1 MTLLSASV
9 FQNADLIPY
18 MSVLN
23 ALQETFRSWH
33 LPYDRSGWLNGWID
47 NSTLNKTIYFMKTD
61 LYDLCGKISLFFF
74 FISF

>member
-23 ALQETFRSWH
+23 AQQETFRSWH
-33 LPYDRSGWLNGWID
+33 LPYDRSGWLAEWMD
-47 NSTLNKTIYFMKTD
+47 V
-61 LYDLCGKISLFFF
+61 
-74 FISF
+74 